1 MPAAVFVIGSS
12 NTDMV
17 IRADKLPAPGETVI
31 GGTFLMNPG
40 GKGANQAVA
49 AARLVTTSPP
59 SGHKTTVTFVASVG
73 NDVFGRQALEQFER
87 EGIRGQFISTDA
99 DEPSGVALIGVDGR
113 GENSIMVAS
122 GANARLGSEQV
133 ANALASISNPHETII
148 LLQLETPLPTVAY
161 AIRESHKRGMR
172 VVLNPAPAQPIS
184 PTALDPSV
192 LACLYLIT
200 PNETEAELLTGIRV
214 TDETTARQAAQYLHH
229 VGVPNV
235 VITLG
240 ARGAYI
246 SSTAAGVEPTRIAT
260 PRVTAVDTTAAG
272 DCFNGAL
279 SVALAEGQSLVE
291 AVLFACKAASVSVTR
306 MGAQASLPHRHEV
319 DALPA
324 NA

>member
-1 MPAAVFVIGSS
+1 MPATVFVIGSS

-17 IRADKLPAPGETVI
+17 IKADKLPAPGETVI

-49 AARLVTTSPP
+49 AARLATTSPNKEA
-59 SGHKTTVTFVASVG
+59 STRVTFVANVG
-73 NDVFGRQALEQFER
+73 SDVFGRQALQQFER
-87 EGIRGQFISTDA
+87 EGIKSQFISTDA

-133 ANALASISNPHETII
+133 ANALGSIGDPHETVI
-148 LLQLETPLPTVAY
+148 LLQLETPIPTVEY

-172 VVLNPAPAQPIS
+172 VVLNPAPAQV
-184 PTALDPSV
+184 LDPAV

-214 TDETTARQAAQYLHH
+214 TDEITAKQAAQHLHKA
-229 VGVPNV
+229 GVPNV

-246 SSTAAGVEPTRIAT
+246 SSAAEVEPTLIAA
-260 PRVTAVDTTAAG
+260 PPVTAVDTTAAG

-279 SVALAEGQSLVE
+279 SVALAEGQPLTE
-291 AVLFACKAASVSVTR
+291 AVAFACKAASISVTR
-306 MGAQASLPHRHEV
+306 MGAQASLPHRHEMSKWRM
-319 DALPA
+319 
-324 NA
+324 